1 MRKQTRLFILVIGVF
16 FIFGA
21 ILLNYFYFSKVVFTG
36 PISLEMKGIDMIAYK
51 SIDVCGISPTGKKHE
66 FYFQDKASRWKY
78 NYPSFIKSFMINGAD
93 SIIKNVSSI
102 IVSSNGVNTQ
112 ILRQQ
117 IEFKHNHIIISDT
130 NINKPTF
137 VELFRC
143 MLKWDEIWVVL
154 ILSISVLLFVLVLRL
169 NIKKEIKI
177 KHKSTQIFLLFA
189 IIMGAIHL
197 MIFINNGNI
206 LITSGILLLIFS
218 VYLFYLLMFFIVRMF
233 HLSMNLAHLKM
244 IFVSIGVSLV
254 FVEIFMIITGTMS
267 TSWEKNTFF
276 FNKSSYNFENN
287 SWYYVRHSDRVISN
301 DEFCHSRKINSEG
314 LSDKEHKIQK
324 DENEFRIMAI
334 GDSFTEG
341 DGAHK
346 DSTWLK
352 FLEYRLK
359 QYPLR
364 RKIDYINAG
373 VCGSDPLFEFVLF
386 KERLYKY
393 NPDLLVLSVNISDID
408 DVNVRGG
415 MERFIDDGSL
425 RYNET
430 PWWAWIY
437 NMSHVSRLLFNTI
450 LGYNELFIR
459 EGDGKFELA
468 ENEIFDCILN
478 FQSFCDSKR
487 VNLLVV
493 FHPIKQEIIE
503 NKLSLDQVYKRTKS
517 NPKLNVLNML
527 DYFIVCE
534 GISEDNVDPL
544 YWTQD
549 RHHNAKGYELFAKG
563 VEWKLRQMGIL
574 DSLMAK
580 PDSVGLIKKDYNE

>member
-1 MRKQTRLFILVIGVF
+1 
-16 FIFGA
+16 
-21 ILLNYFYFSKVVFTG
+21 
-36 PISLEMKGIDMIAYK
+36 
-51 SIDVCGISPTGKKHE
+51 
-66 FYFQDKASRWKY
+66 
-78 NYPSFIKSFMINGAD
+78 
-93 SIIKNVSSI
+93 
-102 IVSSNGVNTQ
+102 
-112 ILRQQ
+112 
-117 IEFKHNHIIISDT
+117 
-130 NINKPTF
+130 
-137 VELFRC
+137 
-143 MLKWDEIWVVL
+143 
-154 ILSISVLLFVLVLRL
+154 
-169 NIKKEIKI
+169 
-177 KHKSTQIFLLFA
+177 
-189 IIMGAIHL
+189 
-197 MIFINNGNI
+197 
-206 LITSGILLLIFS
+206 
-218 VYLFYLLMFFIVRMF
+218 
-233 HLSMNLAHLKM
+233 
-244 IFVSIGVSLV
+244 
-254 FVEIFMIITGTMS
+254 
-267 TSWEKNTFF
+267 
-276 FNKSSYNFENN
+276 
-287 SWYYVRHSDRVISN
+287 
-301 DEFCHSRKINSEG
+301 
-314 LSDKEHKIQK
+314 
-324 DENEFRIMAI
+324 
-334 GDSFTEG
+334 
-341 DGAHK
+341 
-346 DSTWLK
+346 
-352 FLEYRLK
+352 
-359 QYPLR
+359 
-364 RKIDYINAG
+364 
-373 VCGSDPLFEFVLF
+373 PLFEFVLF

-527 DYFIVCE
+527 DYFVLCE